1 MINAFQNVITI
12 TRGDD
17 ACITI
22 DVTDILGNEY
32 VREEGDVI
40 TMYVKKPSDG
50 ATLESQA
57 VLFEKTFDEN
67 NSATIASADTK
78 DLEAGVYKYGVKL
91 KKADDRVATIISPTD
106 FIVEE
111 GIA

>member
-17 ACITI
+17 AVISI
-22 DVTDILGNEY
+22 DITDIMGNEY
-32 VREEGDVI
+32 EMEAGDEV
-40 TMYVKKPSDG
+40 TMYVKKPSEG
-50 ATLESQA
+50 TLESQE
-57 VLFEKTFDEN
+57 VIFQKTFGEN
-67 NSATIASADTK
+67 NSATINSADTA
-78 DLEAGVYKYGVKL
+78 DMEVGTYKYGVKL
-91 KKADDRVATIISPTD
+91 TKADGRVATIISPTD

>member
-17 ACITI
+17 AVISI
-22 DVTDILGNEY
+22 DITDIMGNEY
-32 VREEGDVI
+32 VAQEGDVV
-40 TMYVKKPSDG
+40 TLYVKKPSE
-50 ATLESQA
+50 TSLETQVA
-57 VLFEKTFDEN
+57 LFEKTFDEN
-67 NSATIASADTK
+67 YFISIDSADTK
-78 DLEAGVYKYGVKL
+78 DLEAGTYKYGVKL
-91 KKADDRVATIISPTD
+91 TKANGKTATIISPTD

>member
-1 MINAFQNVITI
+1 MVNAFQNVITI

-17 ACITI
+17 ANITI
-22 DVTDILGNEY
+22 DITDVLGNEY
-32 VREEGDVI
+32 TLQTGDVVK
-40 TMYVKKPSDG
+40 MYVKKPSDSN
-50 ATLESQA
+50 LEEQA

-67 NSATIASADTK
+67 RSASINASDTQN
-78 DLEAGVYKYGVKL
+78 LEVGTYKYGVKL
-91 KKADDRVATIISPTD
+91 TKADGKTSTIISPTD

>member
-17 ACITI
+17 AVISI
-22 DVTDILGNEY
+22 DITDIMGNEY
-32 VREEGDVI
+32 IAQEGDVV
-40 TMYVKKPSDG
+40 TLYVKKPTENS
-50 ATLESQA
+50 LESQEA
-57 VLFEKTFDEN
+57 LFEKVFDEN
-67 NSATIASADTK
+67 YFVSIDSADTK
-78 DLEAGVYKYGVKL
+78 DLEVGTYKYGVKL
-91 KKADDRVATIISPTD
+91 TKASGKTATIISPTD